1 MTGMCMKID
10 LLRHMPCK
18 TFCNYH
24 FGFRFGVDVFLLR
37 DVIYATTSLI
47 NTEFEYSQ
55 VGLILCMQNAWVAN
69 INYSNDASS
78 YYDLNYN
85 YKSV

>member
-1 MTGMCMKID
+1 MTY
-10 LLRHMPCK
+10 MPFI

-55 VGLILCMQNAWVAN
+55 VGLIMYAKCLGR
-69 INYSNDASS
+69 
-78 YYDLNYN
+78 
-85 YKSV
+85 